1 MLRDRSACAPEGCGC
16 CPHERSTCVRLE
28 GRAATSRPRGQ
39 EALALGGEVWLPAR
53 AQTGRDA
60 NTYMRHAF
68 FGAVV
73 WLPQKLRS
81 PMRSFSIPSLFFSSH
96 F

>member
-1 MLRDRSACAPEGCGC
+1 MLRDRSACALEGCGC

-28 GRAATSRPRGQ
+28 GRAVTSRPRG
-39 EALALGGEVWLPAR
+39 ARSPGLGGGGSVADAHADRP
-53 AQTGRDA
+53 GRQHLYA
-60 NTYMRHAF
+60 SRV